1 MTYKKIFLTALCLL
15 VAVGTWAA
23 KVKKQ
28 ANPAEK
34 KYVAGV
40 TVQATY
46 LSNDIVH
53 IVKYPGNGNVP
64 QKKSYSVILTGG
76 PTQNPNIKVS
86 IDGETGLVTFMNQK
100 GDVLLREMEAPTFE
114 ERTSGPDAGKFR
126 IGQQWLLQ
134 ADEDIYGLGQL
145 GDEAMSWRGREK
157 ELWNHNGY
165 IAIPYFTSSRGYGI
179 YWDNAGKSW
188 FKSLA
193 PKQPDMPAPRGR
205 GRRSEVSAEGE
216 VTAAFTSEVA
226 PRIDYYFIYRDGTQ
240 DGVIAG
246 IRELTGQ
253 ATMFPL
259 WTLGHWQC
267 RERYKTSDELASVLD
282 KYREL
287 QIPLDGIVQDWQYW
301 GCDSNWNAMRF
312 QNPYYINK
320 VGDPAW
326 EKYLPDDLKK
336 MAAEYKAK
344 GLEPRLKSPEEMVK
358 YVHQNNAHLMISI
371 WASFGSWTEP
381 YKELKKI
388 GALLPFDT
396 WPRNKGVLPYD
407 PFNPKARDIYWKY
420 LSHLYEMGFDAWW
433 TDSTEP
439 DHFNETAETDNYL
452 TYDGSWLSVK
462 NAFPLMTNRGTYE
475 HQRAVENQK
484 IKKDKNYKGKRSVQ
498 MTRSGTFGLQHYG
511 TFSWS
516 GDITA
521 SWQVMKNQIP
531 SGLNYSLCGIPF
543 WNTDLGGF
551 FYWDFDNNPKSPATQ
566 ELQTRWMQWGTFMPL
581 MRNHCSSPMV
591 SEIYNFG
598 QKGDWAYD
606 AMVDAVKLRYR
617 LLPYIYSM
625 AGEVVQQSGSMMR
638 PLVMDFAGDVRARRL
653 NDEYM
658 FGHALLVKPVTDPLY
673 TWIDRNKHGH
683 EIYPDVR
690 KGAAP
695 VRVYLPKDEQTVN
708 GQTVNAKWYDFFTGE
723 QFEGGQ
729 TIMRPTP
736 ITDMPVYV
744 RAGSIIPFGPEVQYS
759 SEKAWD
765 NLTVCVYPGADG
777 TFTLYEDEG
786 DGYNYERGQFST
798 IPFTWDEATRT
809 LTIGQRQ
816 GSFPGMLKQRQFT
829 IILPDKQIRLT
840 NYVQKTTSLV
850 IKEGESQTVSYDGS
864 AVSIKL

>member
-1 MTYKKIFLTALCLL
+1 MKHRKLFLFAICLTICTM
-15 VAVGTWAA
+15 GWAA
-23 KVKKQ
+23 KKKDIRTETQ
-28 ANPAEK
+28 
-34 KYVAGV
+34 VVSGV
-40 TVQATY
+40 TIRLTY
-46 LSNDIVH
+46 LSDDIIRV
-53 IVKYPGNGNVP
+53 VKYPGTGAMP
-64 QKKSYSVILTGG
+64 DKKSYSVLLPETNVD
-76 PTQNPNIKVS
+76 NPCVKAS
-86 IDGETGLVTFMNQK
+86 IDPQTGCVTFCDLE
-100 GDVLLREMEAPTFE
+100 GSVLLRESGTPTLQQ
-114 ERTSGPDAGKFR
+114 RLSAPDADKLR
-126 IGQQWLLQ
+126 IGQRWTLTE
-134 ADEDIYGLGQL
+134 DEDIYGLGQL
-145 GDEAMSWRGREK
+145 RDEAMSWRGRDM
-157 ELWNHNGY
+157 ELWNHNTY
-165 IAIPYFTSSRGYGI
+165 IAIPYVTSSRGYGL
-179 YWDNAGKSW
+179 YWDNAGKSR
-188 FKSLA
+188 FT
-193 PKQPDMPAPRGR
+193 D
-205 GRRSEVSAEGE
+205 SAEGMQ
-216 VTAAFTSEVA
+216 FTSEVA
-226 PRIDYYFIYRDGTQ
+226 PCIDYYFIYRDGTQ
-240 DGVIAG
+240 DGVMAAV
-246 IRELTGQ
+246 RRLTGQ

-259 WTLGHWQC
+259 WTMGHWQC

-282 KYREL
+282 RYRQL

-326 EKYLPDDLKK
+326 EKYLPNDLRNLPVK
-336 MAAEYKAK
+336 
-344 GLEPRLKSPEEMVK
+344 EPRLKSPQQMVD

-371 WASFGSWTEP
+371 WASFGPWTQP

-396 WPRNKGVLPYD
+396 WPRQKGVLPYD

-420 LSHLYEMGFDAWW
+420 LSHLYQMGFDAWW

-439 DHFNETAETDNYL
+439 DHFEETAETDSYP

-638 PLVMDFAGDVRARRL
+638 PLVMDFVSDVRARRL

-777 TFTLYEDEG
+777 SFTLYEDEG